1 MQDLSLQLEKR
12 TPKNY
17 QIPPKNYPTDSFP
30 PKLLFGSYPLS
41 HYQKCRKLAPSKNTN
56 EYSLFKSNVYEK
68 FKLQKRFSR
77 STG

>member
-17 QIPPKNYPTDSFP
+17 QIPPKNYPRIVFRWY
-30 PKLLFGSYPLS
+30 LI
-41 HYQKCRKLAPSKNTN
+41 NTN